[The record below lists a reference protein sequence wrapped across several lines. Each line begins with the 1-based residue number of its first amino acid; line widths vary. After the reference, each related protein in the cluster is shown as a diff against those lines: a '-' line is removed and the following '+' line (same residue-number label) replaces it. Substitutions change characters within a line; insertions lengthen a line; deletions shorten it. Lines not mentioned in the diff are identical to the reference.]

1 MPSQLESPI
10 DDRSKRL
17 KENVM
22 DYSNSTAEMELVN
35 RLEEQP
41 LAWFGFETKRHL
53 NAHVPQ
59 RWKGK
64 GRKKNLSSDDIER
77 EKRFYTSGD
86 AATLRGRSLIIFGE
100 SPACNRL
107 SNTITRQVLDRLKNA
122 GAQSTVS
129 DDFTLNLLKKVRDAG
144 LRPSRSGS

>member
-1 MPSQLESPI
+1 
-10 DDRSKRL
+10 
-17 KENVM
+17 M

-86 AATLRGRSLIIFGE
+86 AATLRGRSLIILG

-122 GAQSTVS
+122 GIRA
-129 DDFTLNLLKKVRDAG
+129 LLATI
-144 LRPSRSGS
+144 SR